1 MLLRRGDPAR
11 KRRNLLSPLF
21 EKTTAVSSHFTAVCG
36 PGYCLKITEGS
47 FLQKRRGRGR
57 ATVVP
62 TGRNGCP
69 RGSWSYLRGV
79 GAGTSPAQHV
89 RAGLFPLELPLW
101 RLRSQGHF
109 PRRATLGGLC
119 ATSPSRDAA
128 PLHLSLAP
136 SLAAQLLPLPLKSVL
151 PPAGVPAPRKAGEV
165 DLKKFNAKVPPDL
178 AGSNTEE

>member
-89 RAGLFPLELPLW
+89 RAGLFPLELHPW
-101 RLRSQGHF
+101 CLRSQGDF
-109 PRRATLGGLC
+109 LRRATLEGFC
-119 ATSPSRDAA
+119 ADSWSRDVT
-128 PLHLSLAP
+128 PLPLSLAP
-136 SLAAQLLPLPLKSVL
+136 SLAAQLLPLPLKSIL
-151 PPAGVPAPRKAGEV
+151 SPAGEPSRQQGALRCPPAG
-165 DLKKFNAKVPPDL
+165 LFL
-178 AGSNTEE
+178 A